1 MALVGNLNPSYI
13 METVVRQMVGSYTEL
28 PALLANMNYYA
39 NFKTMDPS
47 TIDYFY
53 AGVAAGQI
61 AKLFLDFTLDN

>member
-1 MALVGNLNPSYI
+1 

-28 PALLANMNYYA
+28 PALLADISYYA
-39 NFKTMDPS
+39 NIKTMTPE